1 LRDLL
6 DRVPFAPFR
15 LTRLSGQHYDVVDP
29 RTAVV
34 MNSQI
39 FVAFP
44 DGEHWTLIPLGQLSE
59 VEMIAKV
66 RKKRIRSN
74 GDS

>member
-1 LRDLL
+1 M
-6 DRVPFAPFR
+6 PFSPFR

-44 DGEHWTLIPLGQLSE
+44 DGDHWSLIPLAHLTA
-59 VEMIAKV
+59 VETIAKV
-66 RKKRIRSN
+66 RKKRNKS
-74 GDS
+74 DT

>member
-1 LRDLL
+1 M
-6 DRVPFAPFR
+6 
-15 LTRLSGQHYDVVDP
+15 VDP

-39 FVAFP
+39 FVAFA
-44 DGEHWTLIPLGQLSE
+44 DGEHWSLIPLGQLST

-66 RKKRIRSN
+66 RKKRKSE
-74 GDS
+74 S